1 MTAPAQR
8 QQLFTAPTMQAR
20 PNIALRSDSIES
32 RVAERTAWIDAYKA
46 RSAAA
51 AKPRSPPPSDLLVD
65 LM

>member
-1 MTAPAQR
+1 
-8 QQLFTAPTMQAR
+8 MQAR
-20 PNIALRSDSIES
+20 PNMALRSDSIES
-32 RVAERTAWIDAYKA
+32 RVAERTAWIDVYKA